1 MRIVWGEELKIR
13 PVELHEQ
20 VAGGEAAEDGR
31 DQATQDPVVRT
42 RNWKFILCLLDPLSP
57 FLPTLAFKIELRDF
71 PGGPLDKT
79 PSSQCRGPGCDPWSG
94 N

>member
-57 FLPTLAFKIELRDF
+57 FFTNPDF
-71 PGGPLDKT
+71 QD
-79 PSSQCRGPGCDPWSG
+79 RA
-94 N
+94 